1 MFSAVVCLVAPH
13 SCRRGSRREQPQAD
27 SKASEAGDH
36 RLHGQVR
43 PGMLPPPASSPG
55 IGCSLDFPNTPK
67 VQSPHET
74 N

>member
-27 SKASEAGDH
+27 SKASEAGDP
-36 RLHGQVR
+36 GSTA

-55 IGCSLDFPNTPK
+55 IRCSLDFPNTPK